1 MQSHLAASPRC
12 LSPPRH
18 AAGSRRVKATAR
30 GSRDAADAAACR
42 RARAEV
48 VQHDIALLPCARGR
62 RAVSGSVTASDP
74 LHVEAQV
81 CKAMQ
86 GRRQALAGKGGSY
99 LQGCTRR
106 QTADD
111 DRRTGRCVSGGV
123 GLDGERPGL
132 NSHLQRPHGGRRDG
146 QSRLFGQAR
155 TKGSAK
161 R

>member
-62 RAVSGSVTASDP
+62 RAVSGSVTASVRSMWR
-74 LHVEAQV
+74 HKCAKR
-81 CKAMQ
+81 CKV
-86 GRRQALAGKGGSY
+86 AGKPSRAKEAATCKVAREGS
-99 LQGCTRR
+99 RR
-106 QTADD
+106 MMTDEPVAASAEVSDSMVS
-111 DRRTGRCVSGGV
+111 DR
-123 GLDGERPGL
+123 
-132 NSHLQRPHGGRRDG
+132 
-146 QSRLFGQAR
+146 A
-155 TKGSAK
+155 
-161 R
+161 